1 MKKMDKKDLQFIVIF
16 IVVLACSFTYLY
28 QSSYAKYRKRVTA
41 GVDLNVANWTI
52 KINNEDV
59 KNKKMLTNK
68 LVPEFEESEYTKANV
83 LAPGSKGYCDIV
95 IDSTN
100 VDVNFQI
107 TLIAK
112 IPTESAIKDLR
123 VTDYII
129 NPSETNTNKVAY
141 TELEEIQ
148 IPVVHNTPQTS
159 IRLFIEWDDNPTTQ
173 TMDNEADTNAA
184 VDTSSEAL
192 IEINTNFTQVNN

>member
-1 MKKMDKKDLQFIVIF
+1 MKKMDKKDLKFIVIF
-16 IVVLACSFTYLY
+16 IIVLACSFTYLY

>member
-1 MKKMDKKDLQFIVIF
+1 MKKIDKKDLKFIIIF
-16 IVVLACSFTYLY
+16 IIVLMCSCTYLY

-41 GVDLNVANWTI
+41 DVDLTVAKWTI

-59 KNKKMLTNK
+59 KNRKKLTNK

-95 IDSTN
+95 INSKN

-107 TLIAK
+107 TLQAK
-112 IPTESAIKDLR
+112 IPSESAISDLK

-129 NPSETNTNKVAY
+129 NPSDSNTTKIEY
-141 TELEEIQ
+141 TELQEIN
-148 IPVVHNTPQTS
+148 IPVVHNTEQTI
-159 IRLFIEWDDNPTTQ
+159 IRLFIEWDDDPSTQ
-173 TMDNEADTNAA
+173 KMDNEADTNAA

>member
-1 MKKMDKKDLQFIVIF
+1 MKKIDKKDLKFIIIF
-16 IVVLACSFTYLY
+16 IIVLMCSCTYLY

-41 GVDLNVANWTI
+41 DVDLTVAKWTI

-59 KNKKMLTNK
+59 KNRKKLTNK

-95 IDSTN
+95 INSKN

-107 TLIAK
+107 TLQAK
-112 IPTESAIKDLR
+112 IPSESAISDLK

-129 NPSETNTNKVAY
+129 NPSDSNTTKIEY
-141 TELEEIQ
+141 TELQEIN
-148 IPVVHNTPQTS
+148 IPVVHNTEQTT
-159 IRLFIEWDDNPTTQ
+159 IRLFIEWDDDPSTQ
-173 TMDNEADTNAA
+173 KMDNEADTNAA

>member
-1 MKKMDKKDLQFIVIF
+1 MKKINKKDLRFIVIF

-41 GVDLNVANWTI
+41 DVDLTVAKWTI
-52 KINNEDV
+52 KINNEDI
-59 KNKKMLTNK
+59 KNNKVLTNK

-95 IDSTN
+95 IDSSN

-107 TLIAK
+107 SLIAK
-112 IPTESAIKDLR
+112 VPPESAIVDLR

-129 NPSETNTNKVAY
+129 NPSDTNTTKIEY
-141 TELEEIQ
+141 SELEEIQ
-148 IPVVHNTPQTS
+148 IPVVHNTPKTT
-159 IRLFIEWDDNPTTQ
+159 IRLFIKWDDDPTTKK
-173 TMDNEADTNAA
+173 MDNEADTNAA

-192 IEINTNFTQVNN
+192 IEINTNFTQVSN